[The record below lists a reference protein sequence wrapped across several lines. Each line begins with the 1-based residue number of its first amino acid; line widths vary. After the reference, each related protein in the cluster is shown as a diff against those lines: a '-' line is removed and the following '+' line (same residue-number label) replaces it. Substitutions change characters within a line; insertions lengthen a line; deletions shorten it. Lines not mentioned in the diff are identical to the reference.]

1 MSCLLADDN
10 ALSPFSEMILT
21 CVHMNAVEATNPHLQ
36 NPKRKK
42 RKKEDNKNKKA
53 QILLDSIISII

>member
-10 ALSPFSEMILT
+10 TLSPFSSEMIFT
-21 CVHMNAVEATNPHLQ
+21 SVHMNAIEANPHLQ

-42 RKKEDNKNKKA
+42 RKKEGE
-53 QILLDSIISII
+53 QE